1 MDLTRRGMMVG
12 ALAATALAAGGTV
25 AQAETAPDPELDA
38 SHGTPKLVRQVTS
51 LYRDKSTAQVDRTM
65 AHFARSPMFYTD
77 ATLGWYMPTWQSL
90 REVFEQYMP
99 TWPKTAR
106 SYPTRLIGDERSA
119 IVVFTDSPE
128 LFGHEIRI
136 VAAVDFRDGQVI
148 RQVDYWDGRHFGI
161 EATDALR
168 VPADKYPPTY
178 GEDVVKDQS
187 SPVVKAVAA
196 RLVAGDTDGLFAA
209 DAVFEDL
216 ALRTQIIGRQAIEAY
231 LTRATLP
238 YGPGTT
244 IRHTVGSARG
254 GGYEWTRRNA
264 PVDHGI
270 VAFELDD
277 QRQITRLIATW
288 DGAKLDDAAMTRL
301 LTQTLER

>member
-1 MDLTRRGMMVG
+1 MDLTRRTMMVG
-12 ALAATALAAGGTV
+12 ALAATAVVAGGGV
-25 AQAETAPDPELDA
+25 AEAGTTEELEA
-38 SHGTPKLVRQVTS
+38 GHATPRLVRQVTS
-51 LYRDKSTAQVDRTM
+51 LYRDKSTASVDRTM

-77 ATLGWYMPTWQSL
+77 ATLGWYLPTWQSL
-90 REVFEQYMP
+90 RDVFQQYMP

-136 VAAVDFRDGQVI
+136 VAAVDFRDGKVI

-161 EATDALR
+161 EATNALR
-168 VPADKYPPTY
+168 VPAEQYPPTY
-178 GEDVVKDQS
+178 GENVVEDQS
-187 SPVVKAVAA
+187 SPVVQAVAA
-196 RLVAGDTDGLFAA
+196 KLVAGDTDGLFAA
-209 DAVFEDL
+209 DAVLEDL
-216 ALRTQIIGRQAIEAY
+216 ALRTQIVGRQAIEAY
-231 LTRATLP
+231 LKRAMLP
-238 YGPGTT
+238 YSKGTT

-254 GGYEWTRRNA
+254 GGYEWIRRNA

-270 VAFELDD
+270 VAFELDE
-277 QRQITRLIATW
+277 QRRITRLIATW
-288 DGAKLDDAAMTRL
+288 DGAKLDDTAMTAL

>member
-1 MDLTRRGMMVG
+1 M
-12 ALAATALAAGGTV
+12 
-25 AQAETAPDPELDA
+25 LDA
-38 SHGTPKLVRQVTS
+38 SHGTPRLARQVTS
-51 LYRDKSTAQVDRTM
+51 LYRDKSAASVDRTM
-65 AHFARSPMFYTD
+65 AHFARSPMYYTD
-77 ATLGWYMPTWQSL
+77 ATLGWYLPTWQGL
-90 REVFEQYMP
+90 RAVFEQYMP
-99 TWPKTAR
+99 TWGPAAR

-148 RQVDYWDGRHFGI
+148 RQVDYWDGRHFGVA
-161 EATDALR
+161 ATDQLR
-168 VPADKYPPTY
+168 VPADQYPPTY
-178 GEDVVKDQS
+178 GEDVVQDQS

-196 RLVAGDTDGLFAA
+196 KLAQGDIDGLFAT

-216 ALRTQIIGRQAIEAY
+216 ALRTQIVGRQAIEAY
-231 LTRATLP
+231 LQRATLP
-238 YGPGTT
+238 YGPGAT

-254 GGYEWTRRNA
+254 GGYEWIRRGA

-277 QRQITRLIATW
+277 QRRITRLIATW
-288 DGAKLDDAAMTRL
+288 DGAKLSDAAMTTL